1 MQECAKLHWHEADNS
16 CISLRSRLHPSPPSA
31 VPGSVGVAHKSPPG
45 QTDWG
50 QNEWDEL
57 KQLLVHPPPLCITL
71 SHAMEEDQSGSRFE
85 LLDSAPP
92 WDGGESSRSPAKGGN
107 EWCIQ
112 GQQGKR
118 SPNVQT
124 FSFFLSLFLLTFS
137 TSYFQLTV
145 SAACVYLTESFLSVL
160 SLFTF
165 SQVRRVKAFTHRG
178 RDD

>member
-1 MQECAKLHWHEADNS
+1 MCR
-16 CISLRSRLHPSPPSA
+16 CISLWSRLHPSPPSA
-31 VPGSVGVAHKSPPG
+31 VPGSVGVAHNSPPG

-57 KQLLVHPPPLCITL
+57 KQLLVPPPPPSLCITHCLMPRKRTNRAADLNCWTPPPLFSCET
-71 SHAMEEDQSGSRFE
+71 EGSRLAHLRKEVTNGAFK
-85 LLDSAPP
+85 DSRERGALMYRHFP
-92 WDGGESSRSPAKGGN
+92 G
-107 EWCIQ
+107 
-112 GQQGKR
+112 
-118 SPNVQT
+118 V
-124 FSFFLSLFLLTFS
+124 FFQSVFLLTFS

-165 SQVRRVKAFTHRG
+165 SRARRVKAFTRRG

>member
-1 MQECAKLHWHEADNS
+1 MCR
-16 CISLRSRLHPSPPSA
+16 CISLWSRLHPSPPSA
-31 VPGSVGVAHKSPPG
+31 VPGSVGVAHNSPPG

-57 KQLLVHPPPLCITL
+57 KQLLVPPPPSLPLYNTL
-71 SHAMEEDQSGSRFE
+71 SHAKEEDQPGSRFE

-92 WDGGESSRSPAKGGN
+92 FSCETEGSRLAHLRKEVTNGAFKDSRERGALMYRHFPG
-107 EWCIQ
+107 
-112 GQQGKR
+112 
-118 SPNVQT
+118 V
-124 FSFFLSLFLLTFS
+124 FFQSVFLLTFS

-165 SQVRRVKAFTHRG
+165 SRVRRVKAFTRRG